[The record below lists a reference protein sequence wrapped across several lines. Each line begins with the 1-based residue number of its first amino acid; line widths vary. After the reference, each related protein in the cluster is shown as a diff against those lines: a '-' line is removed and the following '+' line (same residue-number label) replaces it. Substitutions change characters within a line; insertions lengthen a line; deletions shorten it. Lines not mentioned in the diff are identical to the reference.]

1 MDYKLAKQLKDAG
14 FPQKPTKLNK
24 YPLYCAE
31 MSMPWKYGVN
41 KTPEGTSE
49 YSKIPTLSELIEA
62 CGKETL
68 VLWQYN
74 KNWFAGLRRIMNSK
88 GKVLTDTHTLIID
101 YEDYEIGES
110 KDIAVAKLYLKLN
123 KK

>member
-1 MDYKLAKQLKDAG
+1 MNYKLAKQLKDAG

-62 CGKETL
+62 CGT
-68 VLWQYN
+68 
-74 KNWFAGLRRIMNSK
+74 AM
-88 GKVLTDTHTLIID
+88 KVLRQTGKIWIAWDDNFALNEWNNKSATGDTPI
-101 YEDYEIGES
+101 
-110 KDIAVAKLYLKLN
+110 IAVAKLYLKLN
-123 KK
+123 EKQLLSH